1 MPGENSGLDETAG
14 ERKREER
21 RHGKGS

>member
-1 MPGENSGLDETAG
+1 VLSR

-21 RHGKGS
+21 GLPKRRQERRAFP

>member
-1 MPGENSGLDETAG
+1 VLSR

-21 RHGKGS
+21 GLPKRREERRAFP